1 MRTHTATT
9 TRNRRSRVLTAI
21 AVLALLGAVPAAAVE
36 AAPGA
41 SAPATRT
48 SANGAP
54 AQPAASS
61 EVVIKPANRPNP
73 DQVPLV
79 AHSGPGSAARL
90 IVSAPAS
97 VAVGQTITIVI
108 RAAGVKN
115 LAGYEGV
122 LRFDSAAAQFDG
134 LSQRTVALAGLG
146 RDVEPLGPVEVPSG
160 VAFGLYSC
168 SLAGCGATS
177 SRVAHAGA
185 TGTVALAKLTLVP
198 TAAGRLSLAL
208 GSMRFVDASG
218 KLMTIALPGVIS
230 VQVGTGGPTYPAPG
244 APALTPALTPGIAPA
259 VSSADVSGDGI
270 VGPAD
275 LNTAAIEWGQAREA
289 GQACGVLNDPADV
302 NHDGCLD
309 VQDLQLIAARVAPR
323 PAGLAPAVGLT
334 FTVNSTL
341 DTIDKNPGNGL
352 CLTATNV
359 CTLRAAIAEANLDP
373 GQNLINFAIP
383 GAGVHTIVL
392 TSGLPVINDI
402 NGGVT
407 IDGYS
412 QPGAAPNSDPLI
424 DNAVI
429 DVQLTTSTANI
440 DGLIFSSSSNVVR
453 GLALYNLRHAITF
466 QTKNATLNSVVG
478 NFIGTN
484 AAGTFVAPAFVSGGD
499 GVTVTQGASFTTV
512 GDATPAGRNVISGN
526 SSGGISFDGEQSD
539 HNTIQGNLIGPGPTG
554 QPIRTCTSRCFDQ
567 QSRGV
572 HFKTGSSYNLV
583 GGTGPGQGNVVS
595 DNAGNGIEISHGST
609 TDSNQAIGN
618 FIGTDVTGNA
628 GPGSKFGNGLDG
640 VQVEDGST
648 NTVVAFNV
656 VANNAQHAD
665 GSLVIGGIEVLGF
678 YTAGTWVHDNKV
690 GVGADGV
697 TPMPNNFYG
706 IDIHYNSAWTT
717 VGPNNVVAN
726 NPTGIIVSDASNV
739 YNTITR
745 NSVYNNGSTGSGR
758 GISILN
764 HANNSI
770 AVPNLNPT
778 GVSLT
783 AATGA
788 ACPGCTVEVFQAQ
801 SNVGDAS
808 AGLAGQ
814 GKTFLGSTLVPASGA
829 FTVGFNTTLT
839 AGNLVTATQTT
850 PVGDTSQFSPNIA
863 AASNPN
869 PTPPP
874 TPAPTP
880 APSVTTYASD
890 TFSRSL
896 STTWGRADIG
906 GNYAGFYCTNPD
918 MNVTGSVGTVLVPD
932 PHSLGI
938 CAKNNTVNTGYRG
951 GFLTDVSAQDVDVR
965 FKVATDTL
973 ATSDNINVA
982 FDARRV
988 SGFTSYRGQVRLV
1001 PGNQVWLQADT
1012 LINNVIAPLGTSAHA
1027 VGVTVAASSFI
1038 WVRAQLIGTNPTTI
1052 NMKAWNDGQPE
1063 PATWAYTFNDSTP
1076 VLQAPGAVGLVGWLS
1091 GNWSQGP
1098 ITLSYDDLNVTSPI
1112 SGLVPDA
1119 PVADFSFTP
1128 TSGTLDEN
1136 FTDTSTGGTPTSW
1149 FWDFGDGASSASQ
1162 SPVHTYAAAGTYTVK
1177 LITTN
1182 DGGSSSKTET
1192 VVVAPIQPGVPAA
1205 SFTWTQTPGTLDV
1218 VFADTS
1224 TNAPT
1229 SWAWDFGDGATSAGE
1244 NPTHTYGSFGPY
1256 QVTLKATNVNG
1267 TGTTTQAVQVN
1278 PLPLPGATY
1287 LTVTPNRLVDS
1298 RKGIGLGPALTA
1310 NVATSFQVTGR
1321 VPLDPTQDVPAA
1333 AVAVTG
1339 NLTVTGQTAPG
1350 FVALT
1355 TTPQNVPLTSTL
1367 NFPLGDTRANGVTA
1381 PLTGT
1386 GGKLWITYGAKAGAH
1401 IQVIFDVTGYFVP
1414 DASGSTYKVVTP
1426 SRLVD
1431 TRPGQLGNGLPKY
1444 RLTAN
1449 APETFFVVNQRI
1461 GDIARNIPAE
1471 AIAVTGNLTV
1481 TNQTAPGFFALTTLA
1496 TAAPITSTLN
1506 FPVHD
1511 TRANGV
1517 TIPLGPDGS
1526 LSVTYGAKAG
1536 ARADVIFDVTG
1547 YFLPELT
1554 GASYVI
1560 VTPTRLVDSRYA
1572 RELTTPLAANV
1583 ARTFNVS
1590 GVPPLSIPSN
1600 AVAITGNL
1608 TVTGQTAAGY
1618 FSLGPVPMNVPT
1630 TSTMNFP
1637 LGDTRANGVTVPLL
1651 AGSPDTLSITY
1662 AAISGHIAQA
1672 ILDVTGYF
1680 VP

>member
-1 MRTHTATT
+1 M
-9 TRNRRSRVLTAI
+9 
-21 AVLALLGAVPAAAVE
+21 ALLGAVPAAAVE

-41 SAPATRT
+41 SAPATGT
-48 SANGAP
+48 VTNGAP
-54 AQPAASS
+54 AQPAASGQ
-61 EVVIKPANRPNP
+61 VAIKPANRPTP

-79 AHSGPGSAARL
+79 AHTGSGSGARL
-90 IVSAPAS
+90 IVSAPTS
-97 VAVGQTITIVI
+97 VAVGQTLTIVI

-134 LSQRTVALAGLG
+134 LSQRTVAMAGLG

-177 SRVAHAGA
+177 TRVAHAGA
-185 TGTVALAKLTLVP
+185 TGTVALAKLTLLP

-208 GSMRFVDASG
+208 GSMRFVDAAG
-218 KLMTIALPGVIS
+218 KLMTIALPGAIS
-230 VQVGTGGPTYPAPG
+230 VQIGTGGPTFPAPA
-244 APALTPALTPGIAPA
+244 APALMPGTAHA
-259 VSSADVSGDGI
+259 VVGADITGDGL

-275 LNTAAIEWGQAREA
+275 LNSAAIAWGQDRAA
-289 GQACGVLNDPADV
+289 GNACGLVNDPADV

-323 PAGLAPAVGLT
+323 SAALTPALADT
-334 FTVNSTL
+334 FTVNSTS
-341 DTIDKNPGNGL
+341 DAVDKNPGDGI
-352 CLTATNV
+352 CATAANV
-359 CTLRAAIAEANLDP
+359 CSLRAAIIEANHNP
-373 GQNLINFAIP
+373 GPDLINFAIP
-383 GAGVHTIVL
+383 GAGVHTITL
-392 TSGLPVINDI
+392 GSGLPVVNDI
-402 NGGVT
+402 LGGVT
-407 IDGYS
+407 INGYS
-412 QPGAAPNSDPLI
+412 QPGATANTDPLT

-429 DVQLTTSTANI
+429 EIQITTSNANI
-440 DGLIFSSSSNVVR
+440 DGLIFSSAHNVVE
-453 GLALYNLRHAITF
+453 GLAMYNLRHEITF
-466 QTKNATLNSVVG
+466 QTTSATLNSVVG

-499 GVTVTQGASFTTV
+499 GVTVTQGATFTTV

-526 SSGGISFDGEQSD
+526 SSGGVSFDSEQSD

-554 QPIRTCTSRCFDQ
+554 QPIRTCSSRCFDQ

-572 HFKTGSSYNLV
+572 HLKTGSSYNLV
-583 GGTGPGQGNVVS
+583 GGINPADGNVIS
-595 DNAGNGIEISHGST
+595 DNTGNGVEVSHGST
-609 TDSNQAIGN
+609 NDNNQVIGN

-628 GPGSKFGNGLDG
+628 GPASKFGNGLDG
-640 VQVEDGST
+640 VMVEDGST

-665 GSLVIGGIEVLGF
+665 GSLVVGGIEVIGF

-690 GVGADGV
+690 GVGTDGV
-697 TPMPNNFYG
+697 TPMPNSFYG
-706 IDIHYNSAWTT
+706 IDVHYNAAWTT
-717 VGPNNVVAN
+717 VGPNNIVAN

-745 NSVYNNGSTGSGR
+745 NSIYNNGSTGSGR

-770 AVPNLNPT
+770 PVPSLNPT

-788 ACPGCTVEVFQAQ
+788 ACPGCTVEVFKAQ
-801 SNVGDAS
+801 PNVGDAS
-808 AGLAGQ
+808 GGTAGQ
-814 GKTFLGSTLVPASGA
+814 GKIFLGSTLVPASGA
-829 FTVGFNTTLT
+829 FTVGFGVALNP
-839 AGNLVTATQTT
+839 GDPVTATQTN
-850 PVGDTSQFSPNIA
+850 PGGDTSQFSPNVA

-874 TPAPTP
+874 TPPSSPTP
-880 APSVTTYASD
+880 TVATYASD
-890 TFSRSL
+890 TFTRSL
-896 STTWGRADIG
+896 SATWGRADIG

-918 MNVTGSVGTVLVPD
+918 MNVNGSVGTVLLPD
-932 PHSLGI
+932 PHNLGI
-938 CAKNNTVNTGYRG
+938 CAKNNTVNTAYRG
-951 GFLTDVSAQDVDVR
+951 GFLTNVSAQDVDVR

-988 SGFTSYRGQVRLV
+988 SGFTSYRGQVRLTT
-1001 PGNQVWLQADT
+1001 GNEVWLQADT
-1012 LINNVIAPLGTSAHA
+1012 LINNVIAPLGTNTHA
-1027 VGVTVAASSFI
+1027 VGVTVTPSSFI
-1038 WVRAQLIGTNPTTI
+1038 WVRGQVISTDSTHTTI

-1063 PATWAYTFNDSTP
+1063 PASWTLSITDSTP
-1076 VLQAPGAVGLVGWLS
+1076 ILQAPGAVGLVGWLS
-1091 GNWSQGP
+1091 GAWNQGP

-1112 SGLVPDA
+1112 SGIVPDA
-1119 PVADFSFTP
+1119 PIADFTFTP
-1128 TSGTLDEN
+1128 TSGSLDEN
-1136 FTDTSTGGTPTSW
+1136 FTDTSTGGAPTSW
-1149 FWDFGDGASSASQ
+1149 FWDFGDGSSSTSQ
-1162 SPVHTYAAAGTYTVK
+1162 SPVHTYAASGTYTVK

-1182 DGGSSSKTET
+1182 DGGSSSRTET

-1205 SFTWTQTPGTLDV
+1205 SFTWVQTPGTLDV
-1218 VFADTS
+1218 VFSDTS
-1224 TNAPT
+1224 TNTPT
-1229 SWAWDFGDGATSAGE
+1229 SWAWDFGDGGTSAGQ
-1244 NPTHTYGSFGPY
+1244 NPTHSYGSFGSY
-1256 QVTLKATNVNG
+1256 QVTLKATNANG
-1267 TGTTTQAVQVN
+1267 TGTTTEAVVVN
-1278 PLPLPGATY
+1278 TLPLPGATY
-1287 LTVTPNRLVDS
+1287 LIVTPNRLVDTRS
-1298 RKGIGLGPALTA
+1298 PNPVGILTGPLLANTA
-1310 NVATSFQVTGR
+1310 QSFQVTGR
-1321 VPLDPTQDVPAA
+1321 IPGDSTQNVPDA

-1350 FVALT
+1350 YFSLT
-1355 TTPQNVPLTSTL
+1355 TTAQSAPLTSTL
-1367 NFPLGDTRANGVTA
+1367 NFPLGDTRANGVTV
-1381 PLTGT
+1381 PLTAT
-1386 GGKLWITYGAKAGAH
+1386 LGKLWITYVAKAGAH
-1401 IQVIFDVTGYFVP
+1401 AHVIFDVTGYFLP
-1414 DASGSTYKVVTP
+1414 DASGSTYKVVSP

-1431 TRPGQLGNGLPKY
+1431 TRPGQPGNGLPKY

-1449 APETFFVVNQRI
+1449 APETFFVVNQAT
-1461 GDIARNIPAE
+1461 GDIAHNIPAE

-1496 TAAPITSTLN
+1496 TATPTTSTLN

-1511 TRANGV
+1511 NRANGV

-1526 LSVTYGAKAG
+1526 LSITYGAKAG

-1547 YFLPELT
+1547 YFVANLSGST
-1554 GASYVI
+1554 YVI
-1560 VTPTRLVDSRYA
+1560 VTPTRLVDSRTPKG
-1572 RELTTPLAANV
+1572 LTGPLTSNLAA
-1583 ARTFNVS
+1583 TFNVS
-1590 GVPPLSIPSN
+1590 GVVPPSIPAN
-1600 AVAITGNL
+1600 AIAITGNL

-1618 FSLGPVPMNVPT
+1618 FSLGPVPANAPT

-1651 AGSPDTLSITY
+1651 PGPPDTLSITF
-1662 AAISGHIAQA
+1662 AAIAGHTAQA